1 MVTAVGSSSRSLNM
15 LPKSALALVLSALL
29 GLPLGTLGATEFFVS
44 TKGNDA
50 HAGTERDTAF
60 LTIQHGVDALQS
72 GDTLTILPGEYFES
86 VARKDLGNAEK
97 ETVIR
102 AEIPGTVILRGDIPV
117 PEFQLRKGSQ
127 YIYEADV
134 TGSVQAVFEAD
145 TFTRMDRQPVAD
157 ELELT
162 PGSYYFDA
170 KTQKLSISST
180 DFRPASDHRYV
191 VSVTSDNGL
200 YLEAPTR
207 VVIDG
212 LAATGFSTEVQKKAD
227 PGHFAVWGIIIS
239 SGKNCVI
246 RNSAAFFNGGGIL
259 GRSGDGNGGN
269 LIEDCVAYGNYSP
282 HSAEGGNIMFFG
294 PRSDIIR
301 GCLSFESPQ
310 WGLRLYGN
318 LPSKDPALSSRIES
332 SLAWGNRG
340 ADIFVKGGG
349 MSEISLTKNSVA
361 GSYGHA
367 LRIENVIIGMKNQY
381 LSPEDAPKNSIYLN
395 AEGIDRDAEF
405 ADPINFDFRLQ
416 AVSRLNGSKE
426 DGTVRGL
433 LPGHGNI
440 YFLNQNGNDTAD
452 GKSPT
457 QAWKTLDHALAGLKP
472 GDTLY
477 LGAGAYRST
486 KTIEGKPDAKDA
498 PAISLRGRGTELV
511 IIEGPLDL
519 KKTGRLEFERINFR
533 GSITV
538 EDAGGLVFSNCRFFG
553 PQNGITGSNIDG
565 LKVTHCE
572 FIDLEKPALDLKDCQ
587 RVDLRSNIFD
597 NEKTPAVK
605 IESAQAENSGV
616 WYSDYNSYASDA
628 QAWTLNGKTHSLSE
642 LSTDQYSRQLK
653 PEYKLQQEA
662 PKLAN
667 PSSFLTGGTLGTRL
681 GVDQKLL
688 RNNLYMTAPQVV
700 STTATTANLE
710 WKVSGNA
717 ICVIA
722 WGETLDCLNT
732 MEYTGTLGTNL
743 LGAYSLTGLKP
754 GTKYY
759 FQIRSVDLPPFMAKQ
774 GVPEL
779 IDPKFEAVSFTTAD
793 SDPAPRTFYV
803 APDGK
808 NDRTG
813 LSRGDAWSSIRYAA
827 AQARPGDTVL
837 IAGGTYNEFVRVRA
851 TGEKG
856 RPIVFKSVPGEKVI
870 MDSDGKRLDRAFVI
884 SGKKHITIDGLYF
897 KAFSMGD
904 WGTGTIDIS
913 YGDDVTVSR
922 CFFDARSY
930 GYTASFVTGVGC
942 TDLKISN
949 CVFFNGIYAVDIR
962 GGAGVVI
969 EHNVFA
975 PNMIEATKIVANG
988 PGNVFRDNIVTDNS
1002 PGKVGVWLNI
1012 WKGSEQI
1019 KDDNNC
1025 YVLRVP
1031 DDKKKLFW
1039 ILGFQE
1045 DGENLGHVRMSLE
1058 EYSRRVTPT
1067 SSIVADPGF
1076 PALADLSPEQKK
1088 SYFMDLLY
1096 KAGSL
1101 DFPDFFA
1108 TNPEVVKRGMGLQPE
1123 AFRGF
1128 KFETTADIKSGE

>member
-1 MVTAVGSSSRSLNM
+1 M

-50 HAGTERDTAF
+50 HAGTERATAF
-60 LTIQHGVDALQS
+60 LTVQKGVDALQP
-72 GDTLTILPGEYFES
+72 GDTVTILPGEYFES
-86 VARKDLGNAEK
+86 VSRIGLGNAEK

-102 AEIPGTVILRGDIPV
+102 AEIPGTVLLRGDVPV

-127 YIYEADV
+127 FIYEAGV

-191 VSVTSDNGL
+191 VSVTPENGL
-200 YLEAPTR
+200 YLESPTR

-212 LAATGFSTEVQKKAD
+212 LAATGFATEMQKKAH

-246 RNSAAFFNGGGIL
+246 RNSTSFFNGGGIL
-259 GRSGDGNGGN
+259 GRSGDDSGEN
-269 LIEDCVAYGNYSP
+269 LIEDCTAYGNYSP
-282 HSAEGGNIMFFG
+282 HSAEGGNIMFFS
-294 PRSDIIR
+294 PNRDTIR
-301 GCLSFESPQ
+301 GCLSFESPL
-310 WGLRLYGN
+310 WGVRLYGTRKIN
-318 LPSKDPALSSRIES
+318 AASSGSRIENTMS
-332 SLAWGNRG
+332 WGNRG

-349 MSEISLTKNSVA
+349 VAEYALTKNSVA
-361 GSYGHA
+361 VSNGWA
-367 LRIENVIIGMKNQY
+367 LNLENVIIGMANQY
-381 LSPEDAPKNSIYLN
+381 LPAKDAPKNSIYLN
-395 AEGIDRDAEF
+395 AEGIDRDATF
-405 ADPINFDFRLQ
+405 ADPVNFDFRLQ
-416 AVSRLNGSKE
+416 ATSQLNPTKE
-426 DGTVRGL
+426 DETIRGL
-433 LPGHGNI
+433 LPRPGNV
-440 YFLNQNGNDTAD
+440 YFLSQTGNDAAD
-452 GKSPT
+452 GKSLT
-457 QAWKTLDHALAGLKP
+457 QAWKTLDHALAQLRP
-472 GDTLY
+472 SDTLY
-477 LGAGAYRST
+477 LGEGTYQAT
-486 KTIEGKPDAKDA
+486 KPIEAHPNSKETA
-498 PAISLRGRGTELV
+498 PISLRGRGTEIV
-511 IIEGPLDL
+511 IIDGPLDL
-519 KKTGRLEFERINFR
+519 KKTGPLDFERINFR
-533 GSITV
+533 GPLTAK
-538 EDAGGLVFSNCRFFG
+538 DAGGLVFSNCRFFG
-553 PQNGITGSNIDG
+553 PEAGITGINVDG

-642 LSTDQYSRQLK
+642 LSTGQYSRQLK
-653 PEYKLQQEA
+653 PEYKLQDGV

-710 WKVSGNA
+710 WKFSNKA
-717 ICVIA
+717 QCVIA
-722 WGETLDCLNT
+722 WGETPDCPNT
-732 MEYTGTLGTNL
+732 LEYIATLGTNL

-759 FQIRSVDLPPFMAKQ
+759 FQIRSVDLPAALAKQ

-808 NDRTG
+808 DDRTG

-870 MDSDGKRLDRAFVI
+870 LDSDGKRLDRAFVI

-904 WGTGTIDIS
+904 WHTGLIDIS
-913 YGDDVTVSR
+913 YSDEVTVSR

-930 GYTASFVTGVGC
+930 GYTASFISTVNSQNSE
-942 TDLKISN
+942 ISN
-949 CVFFNGIYAVDIR
+949 CVFFNGIYGITLR
-962 GGAGVVI
+962 GVSGSVI

-975 PNMIEATKIVANG
+975 PNMIEATKISASG

-1002 PGKVGVWLNI
+1002 PGKVKVWLHI
-1012 WKGSEQI
+1012 WGGYENI

-1045 DGENLGHVRMSLE
+1045 DGKNLGHTRMSLE
-1058 EYSRRVTPT
+1058 EYSKRVTPT
-1067 SSIVADPGF
+1067 NSIVADPGF
-1076 PALADLSPEQKK
+1076 PALADLTPEQKK